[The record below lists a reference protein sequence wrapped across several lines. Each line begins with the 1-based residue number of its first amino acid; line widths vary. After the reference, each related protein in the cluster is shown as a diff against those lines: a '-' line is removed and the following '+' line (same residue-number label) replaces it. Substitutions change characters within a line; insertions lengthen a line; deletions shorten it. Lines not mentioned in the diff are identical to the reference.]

1 MIAVTLLG
9 RSLVHDYPGPLRA
22 VDGVDLELAG
32 GELVAVIGPNG
43 AGKSTLLKLFCGLLE
58 PASGAVLLDG
68 AALRSLEVRERARRV
83 AFVPQALGSLPEV
96 AVAHFVLGG
105 RYGHLGPWSRCSAH
119 DLQVVRSAMGQA
131 DVEELGERSLT
142 RISGGQLQRVL
153 IARALAQEADSLL
166 VDEPTSSLDPEHQL
180 AIFSLLSRLAQ
191 EGRSVAV
198 VTHDLNL
205 ASQFASRI
213 VLLEAGRIAAAGTP
227 DEVLRAE
234 VLEPVYGA
242 HFRYG
247 RLPGHD
253 GEERP
258 FVLPWSG

>member
-1 MIAVTLLG
+1 MTLAA
-9 RSLVHDYPGPLRA
+9 RALVHDYPGPLRA
-22 VDGVDLELAG
+22 VDGVDLDLAAGELA
-32 GELVAVIGPNG
+32 AIIGPNG
-43 AGKSTLLKLFCGLLE
+43 AGKSTLLKLCCGLLA
-58 PASGAVLLDG
+58 PSGGEVSLDG
-68 AALRSLEVRERARRV
+68 TPLGAIAPRERARRV
-83 AFVPQALGSLPEV
+83 AFVPQSLAAVPEV

-105 RYGHLGPWSRCSAH
+105 RYGHLRRWSRSTPG
-119 DLQVVRSAMGQA
+119 DLAVVADAMAAA
-131 DVEELGERSLT
+131 DVAELGERPLA
-142 RISGGQLQRVL
+142 RVSGGQLQRVL
-153 IARALAQEADSLL
+153 IARALAQQASSLL

-180 AIFSLLSRLAQ
+180 AIFALLERLAG
-191 EGRSVAV
+191 EGRAVAV

-213 VLLEAGRIAAAGTP
+213 VVLQDGCIVASATP

-247 RLPGHD
+247 RLPARG
-253 GEERP
+253 GGERP

>member
-1 MIAVTLLG
+1 MSAVPLIG
-9 RSLVHDYPGPLRA
+9 RSLAHEYPGPLRA
-22 VDGVDLELAG
+22 VDGVDLELAE
-32 GELVAVIGPNG
+32 GELAAVIGPNG
-43 AGKSTLLKLFCGLLE
+43 AGKSTLLKLLCGLLT
-58 PASGAVLLDG
+58 PSGGEVLLDG
-68 AALRSLEVRERARRV
+68 RALGKIGPRERARRV
-83 AFVPQALGSLPEV
+83 AFVPQALGALPEV

-105 RYGHLGPWSRCSAH
+105 RYGHLGRWSRSTPH
-119 DLQVVRSAMGQA
+119 DLDVVRVAMEQA
-131 DVEELGERSLT
+131 DVAELGERSLT
-142 RISGGQLQRVL
+142 RVSGGQLQRVL
-153 IARALAQEADSLL
+153 VARALAQEAQSLL

-180 AIFSLLSRLAQ
+180 AIFTLLARLA
-191 EGRSVAV
+191 EGGRSVAV

-213 VLLEAGRIAAAGTP
+213 VVLAAGRVVAAGTP

-247 RLPGHD
+247 RLPGR
-253 GEERP
+253 GGGERP